1 MNKKI
6 RRGFILILACAMLLG
21 SAVACGKKDTKTE
34 IMQRGIEEVSN
45 RAGVRLP

>member
-6 RRGFILILACAMLLG
+6 KRGLILILACAMLLG
-21 SAVACGKKDTKTE
+21 SAVACGHKDTKTE
-34 IMQRGIEEVSN
+34 LIQKGIEDVSN